1 MWIFCLSSPPD
12 LFFPICVRR
21 ICLLIWDR
29 FCTQLF
35 ECLLVHVYLC
45 VFLLE
50 TFIVTSPNHDRNGS
64 VYKHHEII
72 SYPLPFM
79 LNICNFQVP
88 NLMSIDAIEEAN
100 NVTESEFMADELH
113 LWVNGIWCMTAN
125 ETKKKKIMNQNICK
139 YQVRWGCYDHLASVD
154 NVRWPDNS
162 LTHPWDMH

>member
-35 ECLLVHVYLC
+35 ECLLVHVHLC

-72 SYPLPFM
+72 SYPLSFM

-113 LWVNGIWCMTAN
+113 LWVNGIWCMSERN
-125 ETKKKKIMNQNICK
+125 EEKKIMNQNICK